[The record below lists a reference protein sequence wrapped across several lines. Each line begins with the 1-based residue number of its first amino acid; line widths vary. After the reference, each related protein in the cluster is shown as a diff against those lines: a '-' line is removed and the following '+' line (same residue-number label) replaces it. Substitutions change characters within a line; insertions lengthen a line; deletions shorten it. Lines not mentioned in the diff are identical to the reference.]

1 MIFMATEGFGKTTFA
16 AYAPDCAI
24 LMARGETGYATLR
37 GSGRVPDRDAVV
49 IDEWTGL
56 LALLDQI
63 ADMPE
68 IPYKYLAL
76 DALGGFERLCHEHV
90 CKRDFGDNWG
100 EKGFMSF
107 AKGPDSA
114 VTDWLHLIHR
124 LDKIHA
130 RGIGIIALS
139 HCRVKPYKNPL
150 GPDFDRYMADIH
162 EKTWAVTHKWADAA
176 LFGSFRSIVD
186 RVNEKSNKG
195 KGIGGAD
202 RVVYT
207 ERRDAFDAKNR
218 YGLPEEIDLP
228 NDPTASFQTIID
240 LITKKA

>member
-16 AYAPDCAI
+16 AHAPDSAI

-37 GSGRVPDRDAVV
+37 GSNRAPDRDATTV
-49 IDEWTGL
+49 DDWAGL
-56 LALLDQI
+56 LSLLDQL
-63 ADMPE
+63 ADGPTLL
-68 IPYKYLAL
+68 YKYLAL
-76 DALGGFERLCHEHV
+76 DALGGFERLCHEAV
-90 CKRDFGDNWG
+90 CKRDFGGDWG
-100 EKGFMSF
+100 EKGFAAF
-107 AKGPDSA
+107 ARGPDVA
-114 VTDWLHLIHR
+114 VTDWLQFLQR

-130 RGIGIIALS
+130 RGCGIIILS
-139 HCRVKPYKNPL
+139 HCRVKPYRNPI
-150 GPDFDRYMADIH
+150 GSDFDRYTADVH
-162 EKTWAVTHKWADAA
+162 EKTRAATHKWADAA
-176 LFGSFRSIVD
+176 LFGNFRTIVD
-186 RVNEKSNKG
+186 RVNAKSDKG